1 VLSREQ
7 VSIGLSIINLSN
19 FLGSTIF
26 VTVGQALLQ
35 NQLVKKLKPVL
46 PNLNLD
52 DLTQSGAS
60 SIIGSVSGDQ
70 LPAVLRAYNDSLRS
84 VWYLALGLA
93 ALVFLASF
101 RMEWRSVK
109 GHNSTSN
116 DEDSQ
121 EMTSY
126 RRPSDVDSN
135 IKENVKMPR

>member
-46 PNLNLD
+46 PNVNLD
-52 DLTQSGAS
+52 DLTQNGAS
-60 SIIGSVSGDQ
+60 SIISSVSGDQ

-101 RMEWRSVK
+101 GMEWRSVK

-126 RRPSDVDSN
+126 RRPSDVDSE
-135 IKENVKMPR
+135 IKGNVKMPR